1 MLNFPRATIRFV
13 KFFPLVAWETYEEW
27 ERQRGYQLVVATVKD
42 GADTNECGVVRMYD
56 VPNLMAPLVKQKE
69 YTGLGNIVDITYK
82 ERKK

>member
-1 MLNFPRATIRFV
+1 
-13 KFFPLVAWETYEEW
+13 
-27 ERQRGYQLVVATVKD
+27 
-42 GADTNECGVVRMYD
+42 MYD